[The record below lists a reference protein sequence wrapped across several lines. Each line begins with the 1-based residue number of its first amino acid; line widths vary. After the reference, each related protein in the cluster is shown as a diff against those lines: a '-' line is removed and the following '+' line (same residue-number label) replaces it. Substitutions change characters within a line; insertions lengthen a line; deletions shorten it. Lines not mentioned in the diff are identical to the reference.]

1 MERAMTS
8 TRQPGL
14 IGIGVAQARA
24 LATASCVTLLVASA
38 TQAVAQDAQPNRIN
52 IEYLEPKNPALK
64 PIMEA
69 IKKNRG
75 LERIQEIF
83 SPVRLNQP
91 LTVRAMECGMSN
103 AWYARPVVTICYEY
117 LDDIFK
123 TAPKETGPTGLTP
136 DDAILGQAVYVI
148 AHEMGH
154 ALFDAL
160 NVPLFGRPE
169 DAADQFAAYIMLLLG
184 KNEARRLIGGAAY
197 TYKEYI
203 DKPKVVVPQT
213 AFADVHGAPMQRLYN
228 LLCIAYGADREQFKD
243 VVEQGYLPKDR
254 AGGCRVEYGEVDFA
268 FKQLIRPNIDQAL
281 ANVVQ
286 QKNWLPTESL
296 ARPDPPPPPPQLP
309 KQQ

>member
-1 MERAMTS
+1 MEQAMTS
-8 TRQPGL
+8 GRQPGL
-14 IGIGVAQARA
+14 IGIGAEWTHA
-24 LATASCVTLLVASA
+24 LAIAAGATMLAAWAS
-38 TQAVAQDAQPNRIN
+38 QALAQNAQPNRIN
-52 IEYLEPKNPALK
+52 IEYLEPKNPALN
-64 PIMEA
+64 PIMGA
-69 IKKNRG
+69 VKKNRG
-75 LERIQEIF
+75 LERVQEIF
-83 SPVRLNQP
+83 SPVRLNVP

-169 DAADQFAAYIMLLLG
+169 DAADQFAAYMMLLLG
-184 KNEARRLIGGAAY
+184 KQEARRLIGGAAY

-228 LLCIAYGADREQFKD
+228 LLCIAYGADREQFGD
-243 VVEQGYLPKDR
+243 LVEKGYLPKER

-268 FKQLIRPNIDQAL
+268 FKQLIWPNIDQPL
-281 ANVVQ
+281 ANAVQ

-296 ARPDPPPPPPQLP
+296 ARPDPPPPPPMAP
-309 KQQ
+309 K